1 MKRFLPAAA
10 AICRCC
16 ERPAPPLAL
25 SCPYCSE
32 ELPQRRWR
40 LWLGVLV
47 PAVAACGAILLLL
60 CRGGLSMPGP
70 FTLPGGLLVA
80 GGTGLA
86 LLPPDWL
93 GVAGATRRIR
103 LWQLLPR
110 YAGGLALT
118 LATTLT
124 LCAIRA
130 PTPWTP
136 ATTALAT
143 ITGLAILPAPV
154 LLGLSWH
161 PLAAGLL
168 LAAGIGMAA

>member
-1 MKRFLPAAA
+1 MKRLLPPATAM
-10 AICRCC
+10 CRSC

-25 SCPYCSE
+25 TCPYCSE
-32 ELPQRRWR
+32 DLSHRCQR
-40 LWLGVLV
+40 LWLGLLI
-47 PAVAACGAILLLL
+47 PAVAGCGAILLLL
-60 CRGGLSMPGP
+60 WRGGLSMSGAV
-70 FTLPGGLLVA
+70 TLPGSLLTAAGL
-80 GGTGLA
+80 GLA
-86 LLPPDWL
+86 LIPPDWP

-143 ITGLAILPAPV
+143 ITGLALLPSTM

-161 PLAAGLL
+161 PLTAGLL
-168 LAAGIGMAA
+168 LAAGWLLPT